1 MDRPQS
7 QQKWNDASHVLHTFL
22 GVVINTTADHLGRNN
37 LHLLLLQSSMIKLNL
52 LTILRPR

>member
-37 LHLLLLQSSMIKLNL
+37 LHLLLLKSSMVTPNNNFDG
-52 LTILRPR
+52 